1 MGKMMKLIFLVVC
14 LFGKIS
20 SESISKS
27 AEEQNNFYASKL
39 KNLMNLLETIHTVP
53 AKRSKTTGYGRQ
65 SGFGMQ
71 QLYAPAFGSAH
82 AVYERSRFRSGNQG
96 SRFLGGANKASRW

>member
-1 MGKMMKLIFLVVC
+1 
-14 LFGKIS
+14 
-20 SESISKS
+20 
-27 AEEQNNFYASKL
+27 
-39 KNLMNLLETIHTVP
+39 MNLLETIHTVP
-53 AKRSKTTGYGRQ
+53 AKRKPQTGERIRFLSCHQSRKLVTMMVSVKEKIDSTVKGYGRQ

-96 SRFLGGANKASRW
+96 SRFLGGASKASRW